1 MEILYQFE
9 APHIELLQVAA
20 ARIKDK
26 QCHIG
31 LKIICIQKMKT
42 QFKHC
47 RTLGM

>member
-47 RTLGM
+47 HTLGM